1 MLDLALFEG
10 RDREMGMYKKPVE
23 ALAKEIRYDPLP
35 EDVRVVVIQSWKN
48 FGMLPAAA
56 IEEMVP
62 EKTI

>member
-1 MLDLALFEG
+1 LKAEI
-10 RDREMGMYKKPVE
+10 EMGMYKKPVE

>member
-1 MLDLALFEG
+1 
-10 RDREMGMYKKPVE
+10 MYKKPVE

-48 FGMLPAAA
+48 FGTLPAAA